1 MESSGISLKP
11 TTKQLNEFTKKI
23 KNLNHQ
29 LILKYLFERMNK
41 SVIEN
46 DNKILGKL
54 LCAIQAIIQDSSNT
68 KYIDFLKQQ
77 AKLFENIFNKN
88 INKMINITS
97 AEIYKSLTNTN
108 LIKADDFLND
118 KNKSNNNIENNN
130 TSNRTNAPNP
140 LDAFI
145 NKANQKIAKY
155 NTPSQNNENPN
166 EEKDYNF
173 IKKKEKDNPSNNSQ
187 NYINNNQNNMMNNKP
202 NTNLLTNIEDDIISN
217 INNNLNINNNQ
228 NQNNNTNQNNNMNNS
243 NNIINNNNNQ
253 NMTNNIKNNKEK
265 K

>member
-41 SVIEN
+41 SVLEN

-88 INKMINITS
+88 INKLINLTS

-108 LIKADDFLND
+108 LIKADDFLNEN
-118 KNKSNNNIENNN
+118 NKSNNNMESNYNNN
-130 TSNRTNAPNP
+130 SSGNNAPNP
-140 LDAFI
+140 LDAFV

-155 NTPSQNNENPN
+155 NTNNQNNENTN

-173 IKKKEKDNPSNNSQ
+173 IKKKPKENPNNPSNNNFQ
-187 NYINNNQNNMMNNKP
+187 NYNNNNQNNLMDNRQ

-217 INNNLNINNNQ
+217 INNNLNI
-228 NQNNNTNQNNNMNNS
+228 
-243 NNIINNNNNQ
+243 
-253 NMTNNIKNNKEK
+253 K
-265 K
+265 

>member
-11 TTKQLNEFTKKI
+11 TTKQINDFTKKI

-46 DNKILGKL
+46 DNKTLGKL
-54 LCAIQAIIQDSSNT
+54 LYVIQAIIQDSSNT

-88 INKMINITS
+88 INKMINVTS

-108 LIKADDFLND
+108 LIKAEEFLNE
-118 KNKSNNNIENNN
+118 NNNSNNNVENN
-130 TSNRTNAPNP
+130 SNSGGNNAPNP

-145 NKANQKIAKY
+145 NKANQKIAKF
-155 NTPSQNNENPN
+155 N
-166 EEKDYNF
+166 
-173 IKKKEKDNPSNNSQ
+173 NNS
-187 NYINNNQNNMMNNKP
+187 
-202 NTNLLTNIEDDIISN
+202 
-217 INNNLNINNNQ
+217 
-228 NQNNNTNQNNNMNNS
+228 NNMNN
-243 NNIINNNNNQ
+243 INNENSNEE
-253 NMTNNIKNNKEK
+253 KNLILSKRKMKKIILTTISQIIILINKIICLIIMGIIIC
-265 K
+265 

>member
-41 SVIEN
+41 SVLEN

-88 INKMINITS
+88 INKLINLTS

-108 LIKADDFLND
+108 LIKADDFLNEN
-118 KNKSNNNIENNN
+118 NKSNNNMESNYNNN
-130 TSNRTNAPNP
+130 SSGNNAPNP
-140 LDAFI
+140 LDAFV

-155 NTPSQNNENPN
+155 NTNNQNNENTN

-173 IKKKEKDNPSNNSQ
+173 IKKKPKENPNNSSNNNFQ
-187 NYINNNQNNMMNNKP
+187 NYNNNNQNNLMDNRQ

-228 NQNNNTNQNNNMNNS
+228 NKNNNMNS
-243 NNIINNNNNQ
+243 
-253 NMTNNIKNNKEK
+253 IKYKYLSK
-265 K
+265 